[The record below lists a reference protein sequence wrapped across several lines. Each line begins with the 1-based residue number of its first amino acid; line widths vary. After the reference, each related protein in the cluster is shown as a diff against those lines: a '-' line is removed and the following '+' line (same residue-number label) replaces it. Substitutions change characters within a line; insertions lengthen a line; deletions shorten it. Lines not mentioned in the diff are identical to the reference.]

1 MSEAKPF
8 CISKQEVW
16 KAYKRVKANQGAAG
30 VDEQS
35 IADFEG
41 NLKKEPVQDLESN
54 VVGQL
59 LSTAGADGE
68 NSESK
73 RWGKKAGHTDCGG
86 SDCATG
92 GEVEIGAGGGPA
104 VPSGFLRVSTGEVG
118 AGGSGTGTA
127 AMLALGLDLR
137 SGHQGLF
144 RQHPEGSAV

>member
-1 MSEAKPF
+1 MGGLGSIQTSKSEPRSGRGRRA
-8 CISKQEVW
+8 
-16 KAYKRVKANQGAAG
+16 
-30 VDEQS
+30 VDCGFRKGPE
-35 IADFEG
+35 
-41 NLKKEPVQDLESN
+41 KEPVQDLESN

-118 AGGSGTGTA
+118 TGCSGAGTA
-127 AMLALGLDLR
+127 AMLAL
-137 SGHQGLF
+137 
-144 RQHPEGSAV
+144 